1 MDVAAWSAA
10 SQLGDAVGIGKV
22 KTPLTART
30 GIKGK
35 CSHPELPNSLEE
47 TLPALL
53 VQSAPS
59 HSVPQPT
66 SNRGTGR
73 DSQPPAKLSNV
84 QCLALASPWAA
95 GWKRGPGTGKRL
107 STGESSSGTQA
118 GSGVTLMCQKGTGSQ
133 HPQEPRG
140 SQNAFT
146 PAASTP
152 RHGGLSWDG
161 PVQSL
166 GEVPSP

>member
-1 MDVAAWSAA
+1 MR
-10 SQLGDAVGIGKV
+10 KV
-22 KTPLTART
+22 EISPACLNRLEGA

-35 CSHPELPNSLEE
+35 CSQPELPLSLEGN
-47 TLPALL
+47 PASTPSATVPRVA

-59 HSVPQPT
+59 HPVPQPT
-66 SNRGTGR
+66 SDHGTGR
-73 DSQPPAKLSNV
+73 NTQTPAKFSSV

-118 GSGVTLMCQKGTGSQ
+118 GSAVTLVCQKGTGSQ
-133 HPQEPRG
+133 HPQEPCG
-140 SQNAFT
+140 SQNTFT
-146 PAASTP
+146 PAASMP
-152 RHGGLSWDG
+152 RHGVSL
-161 PVQSL
+161 VQSL